1 MTRLFH
7 STFFIA
13 NLLCAPFLAAQQ
25 STPAQPAA
33 TLQSNTNLVVVDV
46 VVTDGQHNPVH
57 KLTKADFTV
66 QENGQ
71 AQTIKAFE
79 EHASSP
85 ATAQLPDLPKL
96 PPGTFTNYTPAPA
109 NGALNVLLLD
119 TMNTPMTA
127 QADVRNQML
136 KYLKESSPGTRMAV
150 FGLNARLVLLQGFT
164 SDPEILRAVLSG
176 KKGLPKGS
184 AIMTDQVNG
193 DSPGADDPMM
203 DEAEDAMG
211 NDPSF
216 AQVLTDLQ
224 QFEAETQSFQLQ
236 LRARFTLD
244 AFNQLGR
251 YLSSLPGRKNL
262 IWFSGSFP
270 INILP
275 DGDLQNPFSVVAS
288 SEDEF
293 RETTELLSRSQV
305 AVYPIDARGLM
316 VLPML
321 NAANSGSKY
330 ARTPTASAPGNPF
343 AKDMQ
348 KFSQQIADEHGTMQA
363 MATATGGESFVN
375 TNGLKEAVEKAIE
388 AGSNYYTLA
397 YTPTDQ
403 KWNGNYRKIHVEL
416 AHQGVTLAYRR
427 GYYADDP
434 IALSRKGEPVSVANG
449 QPPNYNALRTA
460 MMRGGPDP
468 TEIIFAATVRPT
480 STQPENDV
488 APGNK
493 TTAKTKGPYRRFAV
507 LFGVDGH
514 DVECATTPDGI
525 HHCELDAVIFVY
537 DADGTLLNSQS
548 IGLNAK
554 IPADKYASILQT
566 GIRFRQDI
574 SVPVKGENF
583 LRIGVHDETTN
594 RVGAIE
600 LPVAGVSK
608 LEPLPAPTAK

>member
-1 MTRLFH
+1 M
-7 STFFIA
+7 
-13 NLLCAPFLAAQQ
+13 
-25 STPAQPAA
+25 
-33 TLQSNTNLVVVDV
+33 VDV
-46 VVTDGQHNPVH
+46 VVTEGQHNPVH
-57 KLTKADFTV
+57 KLSKTDFTV

-79 EHASSP
+79 EHTWNP
-85 ATAQLPDLPKL
+85 AAAQLPALPKL
-96 PPGTFTNYTPAPA
+96 PPGTFTNYTFAPA

-119 TMNTPMTA
+119 TLNTPMTA
-127 QADVRNQML
+127 QANVRDQML

-150 FGLNARLVLLQGFT
+150 FGLTTRLVLLQGFT
-164 SDPEILRAVLSG
+164 SDPELLRAVLNG

-184 AIMTDQVNG
+184 AIMTDQMNG
-193 DSPGADDPMM
+193 DGPGADDPMM
-203 DEAEDAMG
+203 DMAEDAMG
-211 NDPSF
+211 NDPSM
-216 AQVLTDLQ
+216 AQVVADLQ

-251 YLSSLPGRKNL
+251 YLSGLAGRKNL

-275 DGDLQNPFSVVAS
+275 DGDLENPFSIVAS

-316 VLPML
+316 VEPML
-321 NAANSGSKY
+321 NATNSGSKY
-330 ARTPTASAPGNPF
+330 ARPPSASSPGNAY
-343 AKDMQ
+343 AKDQ
-348 KFSQQIADEHGTMQA
+348 TKFFQQTADEHGTMQA

-375 TNGLKEAVEKAIE
+375 TNGLKEAVEKAVE

-397 YTPTDQ
+397 YSPSDQ

-416 AHQGVTLAYRR
+416 GHPGLTLAYRR
-427 GYYADDP
+427 GYFADDP
-434 IALSRKGEPVSVANG
+434 NAPPRKGEPVSVVNG
-449 QPPNYNALRTA
+449 QPASYNALRTA

-468 TEIIFAATVRPT
+468 TEIIFAATVKPT
-480 STQPENDV
+480 GTDPENDV

-493 TTAKTKGPYRRFAV
+493 VTAKAKGPYRRYAV

-514 DVECATTPDGI
+514 DVACATTPDGD
-525 HHCELDAVIFVY
+525 HQCALDAVIFVY
-537 DADGTLLNSQS
+537 DADGTLLNSQG

-554 IPADKYASILQT
+554 IPADKYASILQI
-566 GIRFRQDI
+566 GIRFRQEI
-574 SVPVKGENF
+574 SVPVKGETF
-583 LRIGVHDETTN
+583 LRIGVHDVTTN
-594 RVGAIE
+594 KVGAVE
-600 LPVAGVSK
+600 LPVSAVNK
-608 LEPLPAPTAK
+608 LDPLPAPAAK